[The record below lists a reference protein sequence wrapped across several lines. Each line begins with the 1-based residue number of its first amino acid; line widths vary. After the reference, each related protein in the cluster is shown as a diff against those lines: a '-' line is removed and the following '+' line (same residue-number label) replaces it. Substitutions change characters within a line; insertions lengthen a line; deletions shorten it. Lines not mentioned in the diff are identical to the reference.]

1 MVLQRIKSNFRDI
14 REEYK
19 FRRDL
24 FDDLIE
30 IRLLIKLGN
39 YKQAKLNAQKLA
51 NKL

>member
-1 MVLQRIKSNFRDI
+1 MVLEGIKSNFRVI